1 MDWLGIIV
9 KTDKRYLETVITQF
23 YAVGANG
30 LEIDDPS
37 DIEMIKKDPESWS
50 VFDESDFKDSSSV
63 TIKAYFEPDE
73 GREALLKL
81 KSKLSN
87 DDIFDIS
94 TVNVKD
100 EDWSENWKKYYHSFE
115 VGEKL
120 WITPVWEDEKAPKG
134 RFSIKIDPGMAFGT
148 GTHETTRL
156 CLEALEKYV
165 SLNSKVLDIGTGSG
179 ILAMAAVTLGAS
191 FAVGVDIDPAA
202 VKVARENVSINGL
215 SEKVEILQ
223 GDLLEVSKAPCD
235 LLVSNIVAE
244 VLLRMLEE
252 LSDSKD
258 GRDFR
263 KIINPNGIFIS
274 SGIIKNKEETM
285 REGLEKYGFEIIERR
300 EDKDWVM
307 FAARCM
313 V

>member
-1 MDWLGIIV
+1 
-9 KTDKRYLETVITQF
+9 
-23 YAVGANG
+23 
-30 LEIDDPS
+30 
-37 DIEMIKKDPESWS
+37 
-50 VFDESDFKDSSSV
+50 
-63 TIKAYFEPDE
+63 
-73 GREALLKL
+73 
-81 KSKLSN
+81 
-87 DDIFDIS
+87 
-94 TVNVKD
+94 
-100 EDWSENWKKYYHSFE
+100 
-115 VGEKL
+115 
-120 WITPVWEDEKAPKG
+120 
-134 RFSIKIDPGMAFGT
+134 MAFGT

-202 VKVARENVSINGL
+202 VKVARDNVSINGL